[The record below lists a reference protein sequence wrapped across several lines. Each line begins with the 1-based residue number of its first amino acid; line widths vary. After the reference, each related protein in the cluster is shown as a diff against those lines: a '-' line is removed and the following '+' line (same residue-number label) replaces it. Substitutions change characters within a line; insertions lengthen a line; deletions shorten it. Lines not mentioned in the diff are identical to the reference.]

1 MRHFPKLLRS
11 STTPPFS
18 TAHPYSNTQ
27 RYSNSQAFSRRIRSE
42 ANDDEDELDTRKD
55 ISLRVLVTGGKT
67 ATPSIADTES
77 QKAILGDDG
86 IFVRSEVHV
95 GEESARRDIP

>member
-1 MRHFPKLLRS
+1 MHHFPKLLRS
-11 STTPPFS
+11 STTLPFS

-27 RYSNSQAFSRRIRSE
+27 RYSNSQAFSRGNRSE
-42 ANDDEDELDTRKD
+42 ANDEDELDTCKD

-67 ATPSIADTES
+67 ATPSITDTES

-86 IFVRSEVHV
+86 ILVRSEVHV

>member
-11 STTPPFS
+11 STGPPFS
-18 TAHPYSNTQ
+18 TGAHPYSNTQ
-27 RYSNSQAFSRRIRSE
+27 RYSNSNAFSRGIRSE
-42 ANDDEDELDTRKD
+42 ANDEDTLDTRKD

-67 ATPSIADTES
+67 ATTSIADTES

-86 IFVRSEVHV
+86 IFARSEVHV
-95 GEESARRDIP
+95 GDESARRDIP